1 MAMVEVAEGEGVRP
15 LPGSAIMVAAVRDVN
30 G

>member
-1 MAMVEVAEGEGVRP
+1 MVVSAGREGFGA
-15 LPGSAIMVAAVRDVN
+15 LPGSAIMVAATREVN